1 MSEGFYSAVFYL
13 LSLVII
19 FAALGVVLKKN
30 LVHSALLLTAS
41 FIGVGGIY
49 IMLNADFLAAV
60 QILVYAG
67 AVAVMITLGVMLTR
81 REHMADSNP
90 DHGHKLAALFV
101 TGIFAIVVV
110 SAFLVT
116 PWQVDVHFTP
126 DTVGALADL
135 MLGQYVIAFEVAAVL
150 LLVAMI
156 GAIIMAKGADEV

>member
-1 MSEGFYSAVFYL
+1 MSEIFYSAVFYL
-13 LSLVII
+13 LSLVTI

-30 LVHSALLLTAS
+30 LVHSALLLTVA

-49 IMLNADFLAAV
+49 LLLNADFLAAV

-81 REHMADSNP
+81 RENMAHSNP
-90 DHGHKLAALFV
+90 DHGHRVVALFI
-101 TGIFAIVVV
+101 TGLFAIVII

-116 PWQVDVHFTP
+116 PWQIDVHFTS

-135 MLGQYVIAFEVAAVL
+135 MLGQYVIAFEAAAVL
-150 LLVAMI
+150 LLVAMV